1 MSRTDRD
8 PGAGA
13 PTRTLAV
20 YSGAETGKV
29 VEAVVAAM
37 AEAGYPP
44 QDLFAV
50 GLALDEA
57 LANAVKHGHRGV
69 AGKRIDVRYRVD
81 PGEVRVEI
89 LDQGPGF
96 DPARVPHP
104 LAPENMGRTSG
115 RGLLLIRAYMTWV
128 RHNERGNGITLC
140 RLRSAA

>member
-8 PGAGA
+8 AAA
-13 PTRTLAV
+13 PPRTVAV
-20 YSGAETGKV
+20 YSAAETGPAV
-29 VEAVVAAM
+29 DAVVAAM
-37 AEAGYPP
+37 AGAGYPP

-69 AGKRIDVRYRVD
+69 AGKRVEVRYRVGPAGVVVD
-81 PGEVRVEI
+81 V

-96 DPARVPHP
+96 NPARVPHP

-128 RHNERGNGITLC
+128 RHNETGNGITLC

>member
-1 MSRTDRD
+1 
-8 PGAGA
+8 
-13 PTRTLAV
+13 V
-20 YSGAETGKV
+20 HSGPETGPAI
-29 VEAVVAAM
+29 EAVVAAM

-57 LANAVKHGHRGV
+57 LANAIKHGHRGV
-69 AGKRIDVRYRVD
+69 TGRRVEVRYRVA
-81 PGEVRVEI
+81 PGEVRVEV

-96 DPARVPHP
+96 NPGKVANP
-104 LAPENMGRTSG
+104 LAPENQGRPSG
-115 RGLLLIRAYMTWV
+115 RGLFLIRAYMTWV